1 MQRRPCTGAHGAIP
15 HGTLHD
21 GLSAETRIHA
31 WRCPSRERPL
41 VFSTERPALTR
52 QCSRLSSYHVHRP
65 ACSSRSSPFLE
76 AALRQLR
83 WLRACRSKTNTN
95 ARSRIDRRPR
105 VPRMRP
111 ITIHTRET
119 NGTERP
125 HLRSPDPDPRVGYGV
140 AHVPAACLRSCDGL
154 RTPMSRTIDSG
165 SNRKM
170 HETMRRTIRHNFRP
184 IVGGN
189 DRR

>member
-1 MQRRPCTGAHGAIP
+1 
-15 HGTLHD
+15 
-21 GLSAETRIHA
+21 
-31 WRCPSRERPL
+31 
-41 VFSTERPALTR
+41 ERPALTR

-76 AALRQLR
+76 GALRQLR

-125 HLRSPDPDPRVGYGV
+125 PSDRPWGEVGASRSGV
-140 AHVPAACLRSCDGL
+140 AHAPAASELETSHCCRLLARQTAPRGLASATACASILYGPEVRRCSEPQRSQDQGL
-154 RTPMSRTIDSG
+154 TT
-165 SNRKM
+165 
-170 HETMRRTIRHNFRP
+170 
-184 IVGGN
+184 
-189 DRR
+189 